1 MKGLISNF
9 TILRKHFYH
18 SDNRNETWNQKLN
31 PRPGLDAASK
41 KTREN
46 FNETEIGAM
55 IFESPEVSLHK
66 NVKVLRPVVEER
78 NSENSSSASNDHCA
92 RNEDVFPPA
101 FSDIESIYGE
111 TRRGKV
117 SRIDEACA
125 SSSAVK
131 VNKR

>member
-1 MKGLISNF
+1 
-9 TILRKHFYH
+9 
-18 SDNRNETWNQKLN
+18 
-31 PRPGLDAASK
+31 
-41 KTREN
+41 
-46 FNETEIGAM
+46 M
-55 IFESPEVSLHK
+55 IFESPEISLHK

-78 NSENSSSASNDHCA
+78 NSENSSSVSKHRA